1 MTFVRALLAV
11 CLAASGAVFAGTS
24 HAGTVT
30 APAVVEVPAGP
41 FIAGSGAAEREYAYQ
56 LDEAAYG
63 HSRTRERGWY
73 DRERPRGSTSLERF
87 FITRTLITNA
97 QYAAFVTAT
106 GHRVPDVD
114 AETWRGYRLIHP
126 YERTRRH
133 AWVDG
138 TPPPGRENHPVV
150 LVSHDDAEAYAAWLS
165 AETGR
170 TWRLP
175 TELEWEKAA
184 RGPDGRIFPW
194 GDTFDPALLNSH
206 DAGPFDTLPVSSR
219 PAGASPYGLLDA
231 AGQVFE
237 WTASPGNP
245 GRFLVKG
252 GSWDDSGCGI
262 CRPAARRRRER
273 CCMALRRR
281 RGATQ
286 ATRGWRSVPST
297 GTAVSSGV
305 WHGRA
310 APARP
315 ADIKH
320 ILVGFRL
327 VAAPHEGEA
336 TEVER

>member
-1 MTFVRALLAV
+1 MIAVRTLLALCV
-11 CLAASGAVFAGTS
+11 ALSGAVFAGAV
-24 HAGTVT
+24 HAGSVT
-30 APAVVEVPAGP
+30 APEVVEVHAGP
-41 FIAGSGAAEREYAYQ
+41 FIAGSDQAEREYGYQ

-73 DRERPRGSTSLERF
+73 DRERPRGEKSLEGF

-97 QYAAFVTAT
+97 QYKAFVDAT

-114 AETWRGYRLIHP
+114 PDTWRGYRLIHP

-133 AWVDG
+133 AWADG
-138 TPPPGRENHPVV
+138 KPPPGRENHPVV
-150 LVSHDDAEAYAAWLS
+150 MVSHDDANTYAAWLS

-170 TWRLP
+170 TWRLA

-184 RGPDGRIFPW
+184 RGPDGRFFPW

-206 DAGPFDTLPVSSR
+206 DAGPFDTLPVGSF

-231 AGQVFE
+231 AGMVFE

-262 CRPAARRRRER
+262 CRSAAR
-273 CCMALRRR
+273 
-281 RGATQ
+281 
-286 ATRGWRSVPST
+286 
-297 GTAVSSGV
+297 
-305 WHGRA
+305 HG
-310 APARP
+310 RP

-327 VAAPHEGEA
+327 ALEPHEGE
-336 TEVER
+336 R